1 MTRFRRTLRQT
12 FTIARRDF
20 TATVFTPIFLLFLF
34 APLIMG
40 AFGAVGGLGAASVTD
55 GAQDK
60 AQIIA
65 ILPAAESRM
74 MAEAD
79 TRLRGI
85 FRPGEGPPDLT
96 TQPAAAADPAA
107 QARNAF
113 DRNDIDAAAVLYGPL
128 AAPQILYGPRG
139 DRAAGYL
146 ATLAQTT
153 LAAQQAGGTLPPIDV
168 TKTRITRSRG
178 SVGGQHQ
185 SAFFAVFGIFFLTL
199 FLSGQVVGTMAEER
213 NNKVIEVLAAAV
225 PLESVFF
232 GKLIGMFGVA
242 VLFVAFWG
250 TVVGQVTTLLP
261 AGAGRR
267 SPIAAPRSAGRCSRC
282 SSRAISPWPICFWD
296 QCFSASARR
305 PRRCARSRCCRCRS
319 RSFRSRCSVSRPP
332 RSRAPAAGSR
342 RSPSSSRS
350 PRPSR
355 WPGTRPIRPS
365 SGRTS
370 PPWPGRPCG

>member
-199 FLSGQVVGTMAEER
+199 FLSGQVVGTMAE
-213 NNKVIEVLAAAV
+213 
-225 PLESVFF
+225 
-232 GKLIGMFGVA
+232 
-242 VLFVAFWG
+242 
-250 TVVGQVTTLLP
+250 
-261 AGAGRR
+261 
-267 SPIAAPRSAGRCSRC
+267 
-282 SSRAISPWPICFWD
+282 
-296 QCFSASARR
+296 
-305 PRRCARSRCCRCRS
+305 
-319 RSFRSRCSVSRPP
+319 
-332 RSRAPAAGSR
+332 
-342 RSPSSSRS
+342 
-350 PRPSR
+350 
-355 WPGTRPIRPS
+355 
-365 SGRTS
+365 
-370 PPWPGRPCG
+370 

>member
-96 TQPAAAADPAA
+96 TQPAAADPAA

-153 LAAQQAGGTLPPIDV
+153 LAAQQAGGTLPRIDV

-185 SAFFAVFGIFFLTL
+185 SAFFAVFG
-199 FLSGQVVGTMAEER
+199 
-213 NNKVIEVLAAAV
+213 
-225 PLESVFF
+225 
-232 GKLIGMFGVA
+232 
-242 VLFVAFWG
+242 
-250 TVVGQVTTLLP
+250 
-261 AGAGRR
+261 
-267 SPIAAPRSAGRCSRC
+267 
-282 SSRAISPWPICFWD
+282 
-296 QCFSASARR
+296 
-305 PRRCARSRCCRCRS
+305 
-319 RSFRSRCSVSRPP
+319 
-332 RSRAPAAGSR
+332 
-342 RSPSSSRS
+342 SSS
-350 PRPSR
+350 
-355 WPGTRPIRPS
+355 
-365 SGRTS
+365 
-370 PPWPGRPCG
+370 